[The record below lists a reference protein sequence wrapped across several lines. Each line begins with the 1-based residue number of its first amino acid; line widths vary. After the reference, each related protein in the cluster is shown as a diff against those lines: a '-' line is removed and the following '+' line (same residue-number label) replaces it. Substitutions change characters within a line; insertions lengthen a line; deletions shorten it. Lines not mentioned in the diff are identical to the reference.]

1 MKVFG
6 LLLGIIISLST
17 SVFASSDKSSLPC
30 YQSNNT
36 NKVIECLAKVIAKAS
51 VTGDY
56 TDTAA
61 YVDPDTLSALQQR
74 WPSARDRQRV
84 CLQLAVKP
92 CQWPTS
98 GEALLMWL
106 AKQTME
112 KKPWQNREL
121 KVISTWHNNHQGQ
134 VTIRLEPVAGN
145 KKTSQVVNVELTY
158 KNQQWYLLLPS
169 AMVHTLMALD

>member
-1 MKVFG
+1 MKVFS
-6 LLLGIIISLST
+6 LLFGVMVSLST
-17 SVFASSDKSSLPC
+17 SVLASSVKSSLPC

-36 NKVIECLAKVIAKAS
+36 NKVIECLAKVITKAS

-61 YVDPDTLSALQQR
+61 YVDPDTLAALQQR

-98 GEALLMWL
+98 GEALLVWL
-106 AKQTME
+106 ANLTVKKGLWLNE
-112 KKPWQNREL
+112 KL
-121 KVISTWHNNHQGQ
+121 KVISTWHNDHQGQ
-134 VTIRLEPVAGN
+134 VTIRLESVAGN
-145 KKTSQVVNVELTY
+145 NKASHVVNVELTY